1 MDYIEKIKKLY
12 HLSDDGLSGNNNDNG
27 FSQDDMITLEHKLGV
42 TLPKEFK
49 RYYQTLGKNQA
60 INQSHNCLA
69 NPNEDIELSD
79 DGYLIF
85 YRENQWVVLWG
96 IKKADLS
103 QDNPA
108 VWGNFGS
115 SDEPA
120 SEEPSWYIENTQL
133 DKFLLTMAIYNGVSG
148 GLTYHGH
155 YFADDDNPISPDIV
169 ALIEKHWQKI
179 ADISDDKQAY
189 YSNAFNDVISIIF
202 NNEFDDQFNNTGQ
215 ATALFIGTN
224 DQAIFDDMLDKI
236 AVDWDYLSYE
246 DMDEEWA
253 DFDDE

>member
-1 MDYIEKIKKLY
+1 MNYIEKIKKLY
-12 HLSDDGLSGNNNDNG
+12 HLFDNGLINNNNNDNG
-27 FSQDDMITLEHKLGV
+27 FSQDEMITLEHKLGV

-69 NPNEDIELSD
+69 NPSEDIELSA

-103 QDNPA
+103 QDNPV

-115 SDEPA
+115 S
-120 SEEPSWYIENTQL
+120 EEPDWHIENTQL
-133 DKFLLTMAIYNGVSG
+133 DKFFLTMAIYNGVSG

-179 ADISDDKQAY
+179 ADISEDKQAY
-189 YSNAFNDVISIIF
+189 YSNAFNNVISLIF
-202 NNEFDDQFNNTGQ
+202 NNNGQ

-236 AVDWDYLSYE
+236 AVNWDYLSYE
-246 DMDEEWA
+246 DMDEDWE
-253 DFDDE
+253 DFDSE